1 MGLLLLK
8 NKPVGLAISYLHTS
22 HRYSSWG
29 LGREC
34 VFQTPLY
41 FSFPWVL
48 TDLAMCCNLLEHS
61 EAAETFRGSIFL
73 KHKKINSIVQTV
85 VILG

>member
-1 MGLLLLK
+1 MLSLPTNMGLLLLK

-22 HRYSSWG
+22 HRYSSWC

-34 VFQTPLY
+34 VFQTLLY

-48 TDLAMCCNLLEHS
+48 SDLAICCNLLEHS
-61 EAAETFRGSIFL
+61 EAAENYDLDAFF
-73 KHKKINSIVQTV
+73 
-85 VILG
+85 